1 MNLVEQMHLNKQ
13 ILTDEQVY
21 SHEEIYL
28 DEEMLFIQDISLLF
42 WWGSRWV
49 GWWLGGRMVYGC
61 VR

>member
-13 ILTDEQVY
+13 ILTDEEVY

-42 WWGSRWV
+42 WWGRWV
-49 GWWLGGRMVYGC
+49 GWGLAGRLVGGCFR
-61 VR
+61 